1 MRLLIELGK
10 VIVSLIIIVIKIS
23 IPLLIGLGKT
33 LVSLTTL
40 VAKIIMWYL
49 TGGLVKGVN

>member
-1 MRLLIELGK
+1 LRLLIELGK